1 MDKATQ
7 TYIEQA
13 IGINIGSQTS
23 RGVFEY
29 TGAISEVVLDDLARN
44 DYAALEWQDRES
56 HDCGNGDGVLYVY
69 LPAIEDVGELFIGI
83 DLAEYTIS
91 VS

>member
-13 IGINIGSQTS
+13 MGINVGSETS

-29 TGAISEVVLDDLARN
+29 TGVLSEVILDDLSRN
-44 DYAALEWQDRES
+44 DYAAVKWQDRDA
-56 HDCGNGDGVLYVY
+56 HDCGNNDGILYIY
-69 LPAIEDVGELFIGI
+69 LPAIEDVGELFIGV
-83 DLAEYTIS
+83 DVENYVLM

>member
-1 MDKATQ
+1 MDQATQ

-13 IGINIGSQTS
+13 MGINVKSEIS

-29 TGAISEVVLDDLARN
+29 TGALSEMILDDLSRN
-44 DYAALEWQDRES
+44 DYAAVKWQDRES
-56 HDCGNGDGVLYVY
+56 HDCGNNDGILYIY
-69 LPAIEDVGELFIGI
+69 LPAIENVGELFIGVN
-83 DLAEYTIS
+83 LAEYTIY